1 MLILKSLLFTFYY
14 FKVSYRNYIPLAI
27 FLILFHYA
35 VNNINSLFIIFVFS
49 VSYLIISTPI
59 SVNIFRSI
67 VKNEMLKNSYF
78 NFYYE
83 TYTKLFLKKL
93 FILISSIIGI
103 YIAII
108 IILSP
113 FLSKDIAN
121 MTLSLYLI
129 FLYIIYIYT
138 RLFFILP
145 GAALNKSYSLKDS
158 YNITKGYSI
167 KIYLYYVSLILPYVF
182 LSSLLTEF
190 SSVLNPLTIVTISFV
205 FQIFF
210 SVLSTSIIGYLYKDV
225 IEKKNHNINF

>member
-145 GAALNKSYSLKDS
+145 GAALDKSYSLKDS
-158 YNITKGYSI
+158 FNITKGYSI
-167 KIYLYYVSLILPYVF
+167 KIYLFYVSLILPYVF

-190 SSVLNPLTIVTISFV
+190 SSVFNPLTIVTISFI

-225 IEKKNHNINF
+225 IEKRS

>member
-14 FKVSYRNYIPLAI
+14 FKVSYKNYIPLAI

-93 FILISSIIGI
+93 FILISSIVGI
-103 YIAII
+103 YIAIL

-145 GAALNKSYSLKDS
+145 GAALDKSYSLKDS
-158 YNITKGYSI
+158 FNITKGYSI
-167 KIYLYYVSLILPYVF
+167 KIYLFYVSLILPYVF

-190 SSVLNPLTIVTISFV
+190 SSVFNPLTIVTISFI

-210 SVLSTSIIGYLYKDV
+210 SVLSTSIIGYLYKDI
-225 IEKKNHNINF
+225 IEKKNSNTNS

>member
-14 FKVSYRNYIPLAI
+14 FKVSYKNYIPLAI
-27 FLILFHYA
+27 FLILFQYA

-145 GAALNKSYSLKDS
+145 GAALDKSYSLKDS
-158 YNITKGYSI
+158 FNITKGYSI
-167 KIYLYYVSLILPYVF
+167 KIYLFYVSLILPYVF

-190 SSVLNPLTIVTISFV
+190 SSVFNPLTIVTISFI

-225 IEKKNHNINF
+225 IEKRS